1 MLDAS
6 IHLIRLPSITYYSIL
21 DNALTGFYNAYFP
34 YRMSKRANS
43 RQPSLC
49 DVMFFASNRKLPH
62 PVFHSDL
69 SFRYICILPVSDKLC
84 NQFRLTK
91 FDTFRHYSNFR
102 SHFVNGAWPPVPILY
117 SRLLPVLQ
125 RGVRTLS
132 WTWIK
137 QFQDCVYTPS
147 DSNPLTIV

>member
-91 FDTFRHYSNFR
+91 FDTFRHYSNIC
-102 SHFVNGAWPPVPILY
+102 SHFVNSA
-117 SRLLPVLQ
+117 
-125 RGVRTLS
+125 
-132 WTWIK
+132 
-137 QFQDCVYTPS
+137 CPS
-147 DSNPLTIV
+147 DSRRMEDARSPTMQQKDE